1 MSNKYSQDIDD
12 VYRSLESSV
21 SGLSFDEAQVRLE
34 DKGPNELV
42 AAVTKTPFG
51 IFVDQFKDF
60 MIGILVAAAIISGI
74 VGDIKDTIAIAVII
88 ILNAVIGFVQEYR
101 AEKAMEALKD
111 MAALKAT
118 VLRDGSELVV
128 NSKDLVVGDV
138 LFLEAGKI
146 VPADIRLSEISNLT
160 ISESILTGESLAVNK
175 NTSPLGDDLPLGDQL
190 NIAFSGTTVVTGRGR
205 GIVYATGM
213 NTEIGKIA
221 GMVLMDDT
229 KTPLQKRLAVFG
241 RTLALIV
248 IAISVILFV
257 VGILQGEDATLM
269 LLTAVSL
276 AVAAIPE
283 ALPAV
288 VTISLAMGAK
298 RMVEQK
304 ALIRKLPAVETLGSV
319 TYICSDKTGT
329 LTQNKMKVEE
339 LYVDKKRLYVSGS
352 GYRVEG
358 EFKDDSGK
366 TFDASKLPSF
376 KLLLQGSTLCND
388 AVLSPGENEPAI
400 IGDPTEGS
408 LVVLAEK
415 GGVKRDE
422 EKSSLPRTDEIPF
435 DSDRKKMT
443 TVHKIADGTYISFTK
458 GAFDVLSP
466 SISKKYTDDGPSPID
481 EKEIQELIDT
491 SEKMASDGLRTL
503 AICCRLWK
511 EYPKIVEEELESELT
526 FLGLVGIMDPPRE
539 EAKRAVELSK
549 SAGVTPVMITGDHPS
564 TARVIAERLGIM
576 TKDSLEMTGQEL
588 EAIDLEDFEDRVQR
602 TSVYARV
609 APEHKVKIVKALQ
622 DRGEIVAMTG
632 DGVNDAPALKRAD
645 IGIAMGITGT
655 DVSKEASDMI
665 LLDDN
670 FSTIVIASKEGRR
683 IYDNIK
689 RFIKYTMTSNSAEI
703 LVMFMAPFLGLP
715 IPLLPIHILW
725 INLVT
730 DGLPGLALAIE
741 PVEKDVMTKPP
752 RRPKESIFSG
762 GMPTHIIWVG
772 LLMAGVS
779 LFSQAWFWNIN
790 KEIWQTAI
798 FTVLCISQMGHALA
812 VRSENESIFKQGFL
826 TNKPLLL
833 SVLLTLGLQ
842 LAIIYIAPFQ
852 NLFSTVALSLNE
864 LIFVLALS
872 TVVFFA
878 VEIEK
883 TVKRFVINKNS
894 NSGSSAVDVE
904 N

>member
-1 MSNKYSQDIDD
+1 MSSSYSQNIED
-12 VYRSLESSV
+12 VYKTLESGNN
-21 SGLSFDEAQVRLE
+21 GLSSDEAQNRLE
-34 DKGPNELV
+34 SDGPNELM
-42 AAVTKTPFG
+42 AAVTKTSLG
-51 IFVDQFKDF
+51 IFIDQFKDF
-60 MIGILVAAAIISGI
+60 MIGVLVAAAIISGI
-74 VGDIKDTIAIAVII
+74 IGDVKDTIAIAVII

-118 VLRDGSELVV
+118 VLRDGREQVII
-128 NSKDLVVGDV
+128 SKDLVAGDV
-138 LFLEAGKI
+138 ILMEAGKI
-146 VPADIRLSEISNLT
+146 VPADLRLTEISNLSV
-160 ISESILTGESLAVNK
+160 SESILTGESLSVEK
-175 NTSPLGDDLPLGDQL
+175 NISRLDDDLPLGDQL

-221 GMVLMDDT
+221 GMVLAEDM

-248 IAISVILFV
+248 LAISAILFI
-257 VGILQGEDATLM
+257 VGVMRGEDPSLM

-319 TYICSDKTGT
+319 TFICSDKTGT

-339 LYVDKKRLYVSGS
+339 VYVDKSRLYVSGA
-352 GYRVEG
+352 GYHVEG
-358 EFKDDSGK
+358 EFKDDNGRPADTSR
-366 TFDASKLPSF
+366 LPSF
-376 KLLLQGSTLCND
+376 DLLLKGSALCND
-388 AVLSPGENEPAI
+388 AVLSPGENEPEI

-415 GGVKRDE
+415 GGIKRDE
-422 EKSSLPRTDEIPF
+422 TKNALPRTDEIPF

-443 TVHKIADGTYISFTK
+443 TVHKLEDGTYISFTK
-458 GAFDVLSP
+458 GAFEVLYP
-466 SISKKYTDDGPSPID
+466 FISKKYTDEGPIPID
-481 EKEIQELIDT
+481 DQESQELNNT

-511 EYPKIVEEELESELT
+511 EYPKITEDELESDLT

-539 EAKRAVELSK
+539 EAKRAVELSR
-549 SAGVTPVMITGDHPS
+549 SAGVMPVMITGDHPS

-576 TKDSLEMTGQEL
+576 TEDSLEMTGQEL
-588 EAIDLEDFEDRVQR
+588 EAIDLEEFEAHVQR

-609 APEHKVKIVKALQ
+609 SPEHKVKIVKALQ

-665 LLDDN
+665 LLNDN
-670 FSTIVIASKEGRR
+670 FSTIVVAAREGRR
-683 IYDNIK
+683 IYDNIR

-703 LVMFMAPFLGLP
+703 LVMFLAPFMGLP

-730 DGLPGLALAIE
+730 DGLPGLALAVE
-741 PVEKDVMTKPP
+741 PAEKDIMTRSP
-752 RRPKESIFSG
+752 RQPKESIFSG

-772 LLMAGVS
+772 LLMAGIS
-779 LFSQAWFWNIN
+779 LFSQAWFLNIN
-790 KEIWQTAI
+790 KEVWQTAI

-812 VRSENESIFKQGFL
+812 VRSEKESLFKQGLF
-826 TNKPLLL
+826 TNTPLLL

-852 NLFSTVALSLNE
+852 SIFRTTALSIGD
-864 LIFVLALS
+864 LIFVIALS
-872 TVVFFA
+872 TIVFFA

-883 TVKRFVINKNS
+883 TVKRVLKLK
-894 NSGSSAVDVE
+894 V
-904 N
+904 